1 MKIENKWSFFNQ
13 LVELN
18 RWNRFFGETEP
29 VEPNRLFN
37 NRLWTEPC
45 TTNRKLEPNRT
56 ESNRYHAAICY
67 MHWNYSSQTPN
78 SYTLLIT
85 ISIMIRWFLVWDV
98 LSIFCAPVGQMQ
110 AGRMSQRFLSR
121 LCTELWRPQ
130 ASQLPPCNCQPQ
142 HQSRKSGKMMN
153 TSIEFYKYLIYLDWR
168 FS

>member
-1 MKIENKWSFFNQ
+1 MKFFFNQ

-29 VEPNRLFN
+29 VELNRLFN

-67 MHWNYSSQTPN
+67 MHRNYSSQTPN